1 MSSVRIMS
9 VCAAVALCG
18 LAAGSGVA
26 RPVAGNEHERVL
38 ARFEPLAH
46 AETKPLRVD
55 TSRGPGVLLHCRLY
69 FGCAPV
75 PAHLFDDTED

>member
-9 VCAAVALCG
+9 VCAVALLCS

-26 RPVAGNEHERVL
+26 RPSAGNAHEAVL

-46 AETKPLRVD
+46 AEIQPLRMD
-55 TSRGPGVLLHCRLY
+55 TSRAPGKLIHCRMY

-75 PAHLFDDTED
+75 PLHLFDDTED